1 MLRKIDRVI
10 LRVPSVAGAAA
21 FYKDILGLQTLRQ
34 EAHVAGFRLPDGGE
48 LVLHDDPD
56 QPFEQVYFLVED
68 VRQLYRRRQEL
79 KLTFVQPP
87 RQVARGYRAAIKDPF
102 GTVLLIV
109 DRSTEAG
116 STLEDAS
123 AAEGLFPGTEPD
135 APVKTEALIRLYQNV
150 GRTADDLPY
159 TPHFEKLYAAY
170 AAEHRSAK
178 PTRRQTWRQLLT
190 LRKSGNLPKLGA
202 TRTPPP
208 KLTEDA
214 IAQLKTLIG
223 SGMGRRDRLPYTD
236 EFEKLVDAF
245 NATQERPLSP
255 HLVWRVV
262 ARLAK

>member
-10 LRVPSVAGAAA
+10 LRVPSVASAAA
-21 FYKDILGLQTLRQ
+21 FYKDTLGLQPLRQ
-34 EAHVAGFRLPDGGE
+34 EAHLAGFRLPDGGE

-56 QPFEQVYFLVED
+56 QPFEQVYFLVDD
-68 VRQLYRRRQEL
+68 VRLLHRRRQEL

-87 RQVARGYRAAIKDPF
+87 RQAARGFRAAIRDPF

-109 DRSTEAG
+109 DRSTESG
-116 STLEDAS
+116 SNVEDAA

-135 APVKTEALIRLYQNV
+135 AAPKPEALIRLYQQV

-170 AAEHRSAK
+170 AAEHPAAK

-208 KLTEDA
+208 QLSDEA
-214 IAQLKTLIG
+214 IAQLKNLIG
-223 SGMGRRDRLPYTD
+223 PGMGRRDRLPYTD

-245 NATQERPLSP
+245 NAKQQRPLSP